1 MAMPLI
7 DLAGQ
12 RFGRLTVVER
22 AGSSKQK
29 EALWKCKCDCG
40 NVTIVRSSSLRGG
53 ATSSCG
59 CLAHEILL
67 KNNHERA
74 THGLSKHR
82 LYRTWVD
89 MRQRCNNPKA
99 QFYAQYGG
107 RGIKVCAEWDQDF
120 LAFYDWAMSHGYQE
134 NLTIDRIDNDNGY
147 SPENCRWVTQK
158 QQNDNRSNSV
168 RFVIGKEE
176 KTLSE
181 WCRYYK
187 IAKKKVWDRLQ
198 RGWTIE
204 EALGIVLR

>member
-1 MAMPLI
+1 
-7 DLAGQ
+7 
-12 RFGRLTVVER
+12 
-22 AGSSKQK
+22 
-29 EALWKCKCDCG
+29 
-40 NVTIVRSSSLRGG
+40 
-53 ATSSCG
+53 
-59 CLAHEILL
+59 
-67 KNNHERA
+67 
-74 THGLSKHR
+74 
-82 LYRTWVD
+82 